1 MTETDPPARLTVE
14 GEPSERFVVKH
25 GIEVAGRFNAAAE
38 VKAFCA
44 KRLDRQYV
52 IYDRRKIVK
61 LTELKD

>member
-1 MTETDPPARLTVE
+1 MTETDLKIE

-25 GIEVAGRFNAAAE
+25 GNEVAGRFNTATE
-38 VKAFCA
+38 VRAFCA